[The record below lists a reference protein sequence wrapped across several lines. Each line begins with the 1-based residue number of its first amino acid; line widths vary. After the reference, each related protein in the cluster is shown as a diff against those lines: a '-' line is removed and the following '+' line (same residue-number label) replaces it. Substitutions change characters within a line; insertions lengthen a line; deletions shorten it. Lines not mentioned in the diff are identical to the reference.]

1 MRKEAWGIIAILLLN
16 QNTEEMT
23 SRERVLAALNH
34 VEPDRIPVD
43 LGGHRSSGIAAI
55 AYHHLRKY
63 LGLPEKTVRVYD
75 MVQQLAVIDE
85 DVLDLFGIDVVEMGR
100 GFLLEDKDWKPW
112 VLPDG
117 TPCEIP
123 FYTNLEKSG
132 EDWIIMDKEG
142 SKMGILKK
150 GSLYFEQTHF
160 PLMERGIE
168 NDHFEDLEEMLGRQI
183 WSAVVHPGAHLDMD
197 KSGLMELEIGAKK
210 LRESTDRA
218 IVGLFGGNMFEIP
231 QMLYRMDN
239 YLLATG
245 MYPDKV
251 LELSEKLYAIH
262 LKSLE
267 KWLGAVGP
275 YIDVVLFGD
284 DLGAQQGPLI
294 SPEAYREYYKPY
306 HKKLWNRA
314 KELADV
320 KVQLHCCGGIYELL
334 DDLIEAGLDAVN
346 PVQISCRGMDPAR
359 LKEDFGERITFWGGG
374 CDTQNILPLLGP
386 AEISKNVQ
394 ELTSI
399 FSPGG
404 GFIFQQV
411 HNILANVP
419 PENVVAMME
428 AIHHK

>member
-1 MRKEAWGIIAILLLN
+1 
-16 QNTEEMT
+16 MT

-55 AYHHLRKY
+55 AYHQLRKH
-63 LGLPEKTVRVYD
+63 LGLPKKAVRVYD
-75 MVQQLAVIDE
+75 MVQQLAIIDE
-85 DVLDLFGIDVVEMGR
+85 DVLDLFGVDVIEMGR
-100 GFLLEDKDWKPW
+100 GFLLDDGDWKPW
-112 VLPDG
+112 ILPDG

-123 FYTNLEKSG
+123 YYTNLELRG
-132 EDWIIMDKEG
+132 EDWFILDKEG
-142 SKMGILKK
+142 VEMGVLKK
-150 GSLYFEQTHF
+150 GSLYFEQTLF

-168 NDHFEDLEEMLGRQI
+168 NDDFEDLEEMLGKQI
-183 WSAVVHPGAHLDMD
+183 WSAVVHPGAHLEMD
-197 KSGLMELEIGAKK
+197 EEGLREMGLRAKA

-231 QMLYRMDN
+231 QMLYRMDH

-251 LELSEKLYAIH
+251 LELSEKLYQVH
-262 LKSLE
+262 LKNLE
-267 KWLGAVGP
+267 KWIGAVGP

-284 DLGAQQGPLI
+284 DLGGQQGPLI

-306 HKKLWNRA
+306 HEKLWGRA

-334 DDLIEAGLDAVN
+334 DDLIEAGLDMVN
-346 PVQISCRGMDPAR
+346 PVQISCRGMDPKQ
-359 LKEDFGERITFWGGG
+359 LKAEFGERITFWGGG
-374 CDTQNILPLLGP
+374 CDTQRILPLSKP
-386 AEISKNVQ
+386 DEISKHVQ
-394 ELTSI
+394 ELSSI

-404 GFIFQQV
+404 GFVFQQV

-419 PENVVAMME
+419 PENVVAMFDS
-428 AIHHK
+428 IHKA

>member
-1 MRKEAWGIIAILLLN
+1 
-16 QNTEEMT
+16 MT

-55 AYHHLRKY
+55 AYHHLRKH
-63 LGLPEKTVRVYD
+63 LGLPELTIRVYD
-75 MVQQLAVIDE
+75 MVQQLAIIDE
-85 DVLDLFGIDVVEMGR
+85 DVLDLFGVDVIEMGR
-100 GFLLEDKDWKPW
+100 GFLLDDGDWKPW

-123 FYTNLEKSG
+123 YYTNLEKRG
-132 EDWIIMDKEG
+132 EDWFILDG
-142 SKMGILKK
+142 SDIEMGVLKK
-150 GSLYFEQTHF
+150 GSLYFEQTFF
-160 PLMERGIE
+160 PLMDRGIE
-168 NDHFEDLEEMLGRQI
+168 NDHFEDLEEMLGKQI
-183 WSAVVHPGAHLDMD
+183 WSAVVHPGAHLEMD
-197 KSGLMELEIGAKK
+197 EQGLREMGLRAKE

-231 QMLYRMDN
+231 QMLYRMDH

-251 LELSEKLYAIH
+251 LELSEKLYQIH
-262 LKSLE
+262 LKNLE
-267 KWLGAVGP
+267 KWIGAVGP
-275 YIDVVLFGD
+275 YIDIVLFGD
-284 DLGAQQGPLI
+284 DLGGQQGPLI
-294 SPEAYREYYKPY
+294 SPEAYREFYKPY
-306 HKKLWNRA
+306 HKKLWSRA

-334 DDLIEAGLDAVN
+334 DDLIEAGLDMVN
-346 PVQISCRGMDPAR
+346 PVQISCRGMDPKG

-374 CDTQNILPLLGP
+374 CDTQRILPLSGP
-386 AEISKNVQ
+386 DEISKHVM
-394 ELTSI
+394 ELNSI

-404 GFIFQQV
+404 GFVFQQV

-419 PENVVAMME
+419 PENVVAMFE
-428 AIHHK
+428 SIHKA

>member
-1 MRKEAWGIIAILLLN
+1 
-16 QNTEEMT
+16 MT

-55 AYHHLRKY
+55 AYHHLRKH
-63 LGLPEKTVRVYD
+63 LGLPEKAVRVYD
-75 MVQQLAVIDE
+75 MVQQLAIIDE
-85 DVLDLFGIDVVEMGR
+85 DVLDLFGVDVIEMGR
-100 GFLLEDKDWKPW
+100 GFLLNDGDWKPW
-112 VLPDG
+112 ILPDG

-123 FYTNLEKSG
+123 YYTNLELRG
-132 EDWIIMDKEG
+132 EDWFILDKQG
-142 SKMGILKK
+142 TDMGVLKK
-150 GSLYFEQTHF
+150 GSLYFEQTLF

-168 NDHFEDLEEMLGRQI
+168 NDHFEDLEEMLGKQI
-183 WSAVVHPGAHLDMD
+183 WSAVVHPGAHL
-197 KSGLMELEIGAKK
+197 ELDEQG
-210 LRESTDRA
+210 LREMGLRAKELREKSDRA
-218 IVGLFGGNMFEIP
+218 IVGLFGGNMFELP

-251 LELSEKLYAIH
+251 LELSEKLYQVH
-262 LKSLE
+262 LNNLE
-267 KWLGAVGP
+267 KWIGAVGP

-284 DLGAQQGPLI
+284 DLGGQQGPLI

-306 HKKLWNRA
+306 HEKLWGRA

-334 DDLIEAGLDAVN
+334 DDLIEAGLDMVN
-346 PVQISCRGMDPAR
+346 PVQISCRGMDPKR
-359 LKEDFGERITFWGGG
+359 LKADFGERITFWGGG
-374 CDTQNILPLLGP
+374 CDTQRILPLSKP
-386 AEISKNVQ
+386 DEISKHVQ
-394 ELTSI
+394 ELSSI

-404 GFIFQQV
+404 GFVFQQV

-419 PENVVAMME
+419 PENVVAMFDS
-428 AIHHK
+428 IHKA